1 MIIAHHL
8 ILAVLKIY
16 FLILGNGD
24 IFDINGRFGVP
35 ERNLILILVKQR
47 QFFFFLI
54 SYYDADNSCLIVNGK
69 EIYIFKANNKND
81 NFPSQFCLGRISQKF
96 INLTF

>member
-16 FLILGNGD
+16 FLIVGNGD
-24 IFDINGRFGVP
+24 IFDINGRFGAP

-47 QFFFFLI
+47 QFFF
-54 SYYDADNSCLIVNGK
+54 
-69 EIYIFKANNKND
+69 
-81 NFPSQFCLGRISQKF
+81 
-96 INLTF
+96 